1 MALKSQLLIRQRKT
15 KKKKKINMIIKMND
29 AEHYLAL
36 WSGLSAPW
44 RPGQR
49 SEPGR
54 TPGPGASDGTW
65 QLALPVVGRCLRTG
79 WGQRLKGGEWEEEQ
93 GL

>member
-1 MALKSQLLIRQRKT
+1 
-15 KKKKKINMIIKMND
+15 MND